1 MLIHFENQMSWH
13 LIDYIMSSS
22 QDVVD
27 FVGILNGL
35 LDVVD
40 VVTFKSVA
48 SEVLVGVLLLLT
60 AGAVEFAIVVIAVIV
75 VVISLIALGDE
86 LGSNTSL
93 ILPPQPPAVLTAP
106 KVFVAEMLLSGVVK
120 SDIVPISETSL
131 LVSSALLSVDMS
143 AGRNGFV
150 EIRGVTDDNEPED
163 IDDVECG
170 GGDCLWAMLMA
181 HVVVA
186 VVGIAAGVAKPL
198 LFADNAKDLR
208 FLEYWL
214 VLFRA
219 LNFDVNY

>member
-1 MLIHFENQMSWH
+1 MSWH
-13 LIDYIMSSS
+13 LIDYVMSSS

-86 LGSNTSL
+86 IGSNTSL
-93 ILPPQPPAVLTAP
+93 IPPPAPPAPPAPPPQPPPAMLTAP
-106 KVFVAEMLLSGVVK
+106 KVFVAEILLSGVVK

-131 LVSSALLSVDMS
+131 LVSSALLS
-143 AGRNGFV
+143 RNGFV

-170 GGDCLWAMLMA
+170 GGDCLSAMLIA